1 MGSVLARP
9 CHRFSFNFSGAA
21 IYLDPADDR
30 NYFVFLN
37 GGDINQKQKWL
48 VTRHL
53 SFRNVCYLERAVAA
67 AAAEGIEMKRWRA
80 ADRIQIDRFESDSGV
95 PRAPFGTLE

>member
-30 NYFVFLN
+30 NYCVFLN

-48 VTRHL
+48 VTSHL

-67 AAAEGIEMKRWRA
+67 AAKIEMKRWRA
-80 ADRIQIDRFESDSGV
+80 ADRIQIDRFESDSGA